1 MKINSIVLKTAS
13 LCNLNC
19 SYCYVYNKG
28 DDTYKNMPKIFAKSL
43 IPILLKRI
51 LEYMEKKDLKK
62 YNIIFH
68 GGEPLLAGIEYYK
81 YFISVEVFF

>member
-51 LEYMEKKDLKK
+51 LEYME
-62 YNIIFH
+62 
-68 GGEPLLAGIEYYK
+68 
-81 YFISVEVFF
+81 